1 MLGRCEPPVPDDVAA
16 SIEGCGMLDFEPF
29 LAPASSEDLQEVE
42 PPFRVIGKV
51 LCETKVAVFAFSSRT
66 GKWSCHGSSALSNDV
81 VLDALYERR
90 HYVHGCFCWLL
101 EWMEKLLML
110 DAHTMEFSI
119 IDLPPG
125 NDERRLAILEAGE
138 GRLGL
143 LNIGRNTLDLYYKV
157 WRNRGDGKQEW
168 KHETMEHPLPDYHWR
183 IIGSDE
189 EYLLLR
195 GISLDWPWF
204 GNSSSQGPDIEYFAL
219 ELKALRLERMY
230 VSKHKMLH
238 AHLYRGFSP
247 AFSSPSI

>member
-1 MLGRCEPPVPDDVAA
+1 
-16 SIEGCGMLDFEPF
+16 
-29 LAPASSEDLQEVE
+29 
-42 PPFRVIGKV
+42 
-51 LCETKVAVFAFSSRT
+51 
-66 GKWSCHGSSALSNDV
+66 
-81 VLDALYERR
+81 
-90 HYVHGCFCWLL
+90 
-101 EWMEKLLML
+101 ML